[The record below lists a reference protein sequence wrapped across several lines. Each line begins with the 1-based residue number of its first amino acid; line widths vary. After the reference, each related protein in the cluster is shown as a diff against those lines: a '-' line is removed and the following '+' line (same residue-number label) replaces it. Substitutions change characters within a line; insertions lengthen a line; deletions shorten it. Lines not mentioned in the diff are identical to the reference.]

1 MSNIVYAKR
10 TDKENMVMGVCA
22 AYALIVGVFAVIRLF
37 NQEWLLAAVD
47 GVLVGFA
54 SYIGLHVKNTRQTVV
69 ASHALAII
77 TLLGATVSIY
87 IKGPGQVVWMYPSII
102 LVFYIT
108 APRTAIVMSAVFMA
122 VVAFLIR
129 DISVLSLVTTL
140 ASYVVTAYF
149 SYMFSAQTLA
159 TNEKLRLMAT
169 EDMLTGISNRRA
181 FFETIENIETSHIG
195 AAAVILDIDHF
206 KKVNDLLGYQKGDD
220 ILNDTVD
227 IIDNQVATDDLLFR
241 LGGAKFAVVCPN
253 KNFDHAYQA
262 AARIQAAFNESHLYQ
277 ENGVSLSMGVAQK
290 KANESTTEWLK
301 QLNSAVFKA
310 KKTGKNRIIKAI
322 NY

>member
-10 TDKENMVMGVCA
+10 TDKETMVMGVCA
-22 AYALIVGVFAVIRLF
+22 AYALIVAAFAVIRMV
-37 NQEWLLAAVD
+37 NQDWMLAAVD

-54 SYIGLHVKNTRQTVV
+54 VYIGLHVKNTRQTYGATHALSIIALLGVV
-69 ASHALAII
+69 AS
-77 TLLGATVSIY
+77 VY
-87 IKGPGQVVWMYPSII
+87 IKGFVQVYWIYPAVI
-102 LVFYIT
+102 LFYYLI
-108 APRTAIVMSAVFMA
+108 APRTATVLSVMLMIA
-122 VVAFLIR
+122 VVVLIR
-129 DISVLSLVTTL
+129 DMPALTL
-140 ASYVVTAYF
+140 ITIVGSYAITSFF
-149 SYMFSAQTLA
+149 SYMFSTQTLA
-159 TNEKLRLMAT
+159 TNEQLRLMAT

-181 FFETIENIETSHIG
+181 FFETIESIETSHIS
-195 AAAVILDIDHF
+195 ASAVMLDIDHF

-227 IIDNQVATDDLLFR
+227 ILDNQVSTDDLLFR

-262 AARIQAAFNESHLYQ
+262 AARIHAAFNESHLYH